1 MLKEKNMQIDP
12 IRSWVGKSRSRLPS
26 KFDIPCSIFDIC
38 FCLHFFLCVLCAFVV
53 NSSSARAQKAALPSP
68 GDEMIDKYLAQETDK
83 ISQRFLDGAK
93 TLEEWQGKLPR
104 LRQEYLYML
113 GLSPLPEK
121 TPLHATIT
129 GTLERD
135 NVIIDKLHFQS
146 RPGLY
151 VTGNLYRP
159 GTDLAAGQAPRLPA
173 ILYVCGHSGRGRDG
187 NKTAFQ
193 DHGMWFASN
202 GYICLVI
209 DTLQLGEIPGIHHG
223 TYREG
228 RWWWQARGYTPAGVE
243 CWNGIRAID
252 YLVSRPDV
260 DPERIGVT
268 GISGGGAATIW
279 IAAAD
284 ERVKCAVPVSG
295 MSDLE
300 SYVKNK
306 IINYHCDCMLMI
318 NTYGWEWTTIA
329 ALIAPRP
336 MLFCNSDNDTIFPMD
351 ANRRIADRLR
361 RLYKMYDKPEL
372 FDDYVS
378 KGGHDYRPDLRLAIF
393 KWINKH
399 LKNDTGPIKDAD
411 FKAIAGKEL
420 RVFAEDKDV
429 PKDSINAKI
438 DETFVP
444 KAEVKLPV
452 PGKFEEWK
460 RNTISKIRSSSFRT
474 FPPHYGHASFE
485 GTNRSEGAI
494 IESEPGIVVTYS
506 LNSRDQSPPVLVIL
520 DQMETDKNPAW
531 ANNLVGEGAVVRL
544 TTRGC
549 FLRPWTTK
557 SPPNYVER
565 AHALVG
571 LTVDQGRVSDIIA
584 EFQVATRRHKK
595 KESWKVVGRGQSG
608 ILGVYAALFEPE
620 IKEVI
625 IVDPPVSH
633 RDGPI
638 FLNVMRVLDIP
649 EALGLLAP
657 RPLTLINAKDKAFD
671 RTAEIYKLAGAAD
684 KFQRK

>member
-1 MLKEKNMQIDP
+1 MNRQL
-12 IRSWVGKSRSRLPS
+12 SLS
-26 KFDIPCSIFDIC
+26 
-38 FCLHFFLCVLCAFVV
+38 FLCALCVFVV
-53 NSSSARAQKAALPSP
+53 NSSSPRAQKVEPPSP

-83 ISQRFLDGAK
+83 ITPRFLDGAK
-93 TLEEWQGKLPR
+93 TLEEWQAKLPR

-135 NVIIDKLHFQS
+135 DVIIDKLHFQS

-159 GTDLAAGQAPRLPA
+159 KPNQSRERERPGASGGCQPPGAKYPA

-202 GYICLVI
+202 GYICLAI

-252 YLVSRPDV
+252 YLTSRPDV

-284 ERVKCAVPVSG
+284 ERVRCAVPVSG

-306 IINYHCDCMLMI
+306 IINHHCDCMLMI
-318 NTYGWEWTTIA
+318 NTYGWEWTTMA

-361 RLYKMYDKPEL
+361 KLYKMYDKPEL

-378 KGGHDYRPDLRLAIF
+378 KGGHDYRPDLRIAIF

-399 LKNDTGPIKDAD
+399 LKNDTGPVKDAD
-411 FKAIAGKEL
+411 FKPLPGKDL

-429 PKDSINAKI
+429 PKDAINGKI

-444 KAEVKLPV
+444 KAEVKLPE
-452 PGKFEEWK
+452 PGKFEEWRK
-460 RNTISKIRSSSFRT
+460 GLVKKLRQQSFRT
-474 FPPHYGHASFE
+474 FPERVPKIKEWKPISDK
-485 GTNRSEGAI
+485 GADLI
-494 IESEPGIVVTYS
+494 TEPGIKTGIVPFFRYETKTMRVVVADDRKIPPEKAEKY
-506 LNSRDQSPPVLVIL
+506 LPNLEEMKKYFDQGIGVYYYF
-520 DQMETDKNPAW
+520 
-531 ANNLVGEGAVVRL
+531 
-544 TTRGC
+544 TRGSIEQT
-549 FLRPWTTK
+549 WTVK

-565 AHALVG
+565 AHALLG
-571 LTVDQGRVSDIIA
+571 RTVDQGRVWDIAAAARDIA
-584 EFQVATRRHKK
+584 ENNDGKVKVQVIGIGSA
-595 KESWKVVGRGQSG
+595 G
-608 ILGVYAALFEPE
+608 ILAAYAALLEPSISE
-620 IKEVI
+620 LILI
-625 IVDPPVSH
+625 DPPVSR

-638 FLNVMRVLDIP
+638 FLNVLRVLDIP

>member
-1 MLKEKNMQIDP
+1 
-12 IRSWVGKSRSRLPS
+12 
-26 KFDIPCSIFDIC
+26 
-38 FCLHFFLCVLCAFVV
+38 VV
-53 NSSSARAQKAALPSP
+53 NSSSASAQQKAESPSP

-83 ISQRFLDGAK
+83 ISQRVLDGAK
-93 TLEEWQGKLPR
+93 TLEEWQSKIPR

-113 GLSPLPEK
+113 GLSPLPDK

-129 GTLERD
+129 GSLERD
-135 NVIIDKLHFQS
+135 GVIIDKLHFQS

-159 GTDLAAGQAPRLPA
+159 KPDQSPERERRVEKLPA

-202 GYICLVI
+202 GYICLII

-284 ERVKCAVPVSG
+284 TRVKCAVPVSG

-306 IINYHCDCMLMI
+306 IINRHCDCMLLI

-336 MLFCNSDNDTIFPMD
+336 LYFCNSDHDDIFPMD
-351 ANRRIADRLR
+351 ANRRIVTRLWE
-361 RLYKMYDKPEL
+361 LYKMYGKPEL
-372 FDDYVS
+372 FADYTS
-378 KGGHDYRPDLRLAIF
+378 KGGHDYRPDLRMAVF
-393 KWINKH
+393 RWINTH
-399 LKNDTGPIKDAD
+399 LKNDRGPVKDAD
-411 FKAIAGKEL
+411 AKPLPGKDL
-420 RVFAEDKDV
+420 RVFAEDKDI
-429 PKDSINAKI
+429 PKDAINGKI

-444 KAEVKLPV
+444 KAEVNP
-452 PGKFEEWK
+452 PEAGKFEEWK
-460 RNTISKIRSSSFRT
+460 NALLKELKEKSFRT
-474 FPPHYGHASFE
+474 FPERIPPAKLDGYLYTDPSIYISFWAQGQDLVITNQMVE
-485 GTNRSEGAI
+485 GLLDLLATQLASEGFNIGRPQPAKAD
-494 IESEPGIVVTYS
+494 S
-506 LNSRDQSPPVLVIL
+506 LLL
-520 DQMETDKNPAW
+520 
-531 ANNLVGEGAVVRL
+531 
-544 TTRGC
+544 TRGAD
-549 FLRPWTTK
+549 LNEWTKK

-565 AHALVG
+565 AHALLG
-571 LTVDQGRVSDIIA
+571 QTVDQGRVLDIIA
-584 EFQVATRRHKK
+584 TLRYKATLAKA
-595 KESWKVVGRGQSG
+595 KEKIKITGRGQPG
-608 ILGVYAALFEPE
+608 ILGAYAALFEPS
-620 IKEVI
+620 IAEVTI
-625 IVDPPVSH
+625 IDPPVSH

-638 FLNVMRVLDIP
+638 FLNVLRVLDIS
-649 EALGLLAP
+649 EALGMLAP

>member
-1 MLKEKNMQIDP
+1 MTTKILH
-12 IRSWVGKSRSRLPS
+12 
-26 KFDIPCSIFDIC
+26 CC
-38 FCLHFFLCVLCAFVV
+38 FLCAFCASAVT
-53 NSSSARAQKAALPSP
+53 SSIALAQQKDTSPTP

-93 TLEEWQGKLPR
+93 TLEEWKSILPR

-113 GLSPLPEK
+113 GLSPLPEI
-121 TPLHATIT
+121 TPLHAAIT
-129 GTLERD
+129 GTLEHD
-135 NVIIDKLHFQS
+135 GVIIDKLHFQS

-159 GTDLAAGQAPRLPA
+159 KPNKSPQRERGDLKRAA

-284 ERVKCAVPVSG
+284 DRVKCAVPVSG

-306 IINYHCDCMLMI
+306 IINHHCDCMLMI

-361 RLYKMYDKPEL
+361 KLYKMYDKPEL

-378 KGGHDYRPDLRLAIF
+378 KGGHDYRPDLRIAVF

-399 LKNDTGPIKDAD
+399 LKNDAGPVKDAD
-411 FKAIAGKEL
+411 FKPLPGKDL
-420 RVFAEDKDV
+420 RVFPEDKDV
-429 PKDSINAKI
+429 PKDAINGKI

-444 KAEVKLPV
+444 KAEVKLPE

-460 RNTISKIRSSSFRT
+460 RQLLKQLRERCFRSTPEKIEPADTKHVHGDISAWLET
-474 FPPHYGHASFE
+474 
-485 GTNRSEGAI
+485 
-494 IESEPGIVVTYS
+494 EPGIEVS
-506 LNSRDQSPPVLVIL
+506 CGLMAGN
-520 DQMETDKNPAW
+520 EKGK
-531 ANNLVGEGAVVRL
+531 ANNPLIVFDKESRKTPDFWIKYIPAPLGMGFSP
-544 TTRGC
+544 RGTSYE
-549 FLRPWTTK
+549 WTTK
-557 SPPNYVER
+557 SPPNYVQR
-565 AHALVG
+565 SHALLG
-571 LTVDQGRVSDIIA
+571 RTVDQQRVHDVIAYVRFASQGRQIPII
-584 EFQVATRRHKK
+584 
-595 KESWKVVGRGQSG
+595 VGRGQAG
-608 ILGVYAALFEPE
+608 ILAAYAALFESTITE
-620 IKEVI
+620 VVI
-625 IVDPPVSH
+625 IDPPASH
-633 RDGPI
+633 HDGPI
-638 FLNVMRVLDIP
+638 FLNVLRVLDIP

>member
-1 MLKEKNMQIDP
+1 M
-12 IRSWVGKSRSRLPS
+12 RLLS
-26 KFDIPCSIFDIC
+26 LS
-38 FCLHFFLCVLCAFVV
+38 VLSVLFVLLV
-53 NSSSARAQKAALPSP
+53 LSSSARAQKAEPPSP
-68 GDEMIDKYLAQETDK
+68 GDAMIDKYLAQETVK
-83 ISQRFLDGAK
+83 LSQRFLDGAK
-93 TLEEWQGKLPR
+93 TLEDWQAKLPR

-135 NVIIDKLHFQS
+135 GVIIDKLHFQS

-159 GTDLAAGQAPRLPA
+159 KASGEAKLPA
-173 ILYVCGHSGRGRDG
+173 ILYVCGHSSRGRDG

-202 GYICLVI
+202 GYICLII

-243 CWNGIRAID
+243 CWNGVRAID
-252 YLVSRPDV
+252 YLTSRPDV

-279 IAAAD
+279 ISAAD
-284 ERVKCAVPVSG
+284 ERVCCAVPVSG

-306 IINYHCDCMLMI
+306 IINHHCDCMLMI

-336 MLFCNSDNDTIFPMD
+336 MLFCNSDHDPIFPMD

-361 RLYKMYDKPEL
+361 KLYTMYGKPEL

-378 KGGHDYRPDLRLAIF
+378 QGGHDYRPDLRLAIF

-399 LKNDTGPIKDAD
+399 LKNDTGTIKDAD
-411 FKAIAGKEL
+411 FKPLPGKDL

-429 PKDSINAKI
+429 PKDAINGKI

-444 KAEVKLPV
+444 KAEVKLPE

-460 RNTISKIRSSSFRT
+460 GRLIDQLRKQSFRSLPSEIPAGQDPRPIG
-474 FPPHYGHASFE
+474 PPGDFLQ
-485 GTNRSEGAI
+485 GLF
-494 IESEPGIVVTYS
+494 SEPGIETELAGSWALFPWRV
-506 LNSRDQSPPVLVIL
+506 LNPGEPPWVAKEEAWLKKYFPEEAAVLCC
-520 DQMETDKNPAW
+520 
-531 ANNLVGEGAVVRL
+531 
-544 TTRGC
+544 RGC
-549 FLRPWTTK
+549 FLPWTKK

-565 AHALVG
+565 AHALLG
-571 LTVDQGRVSDIIA
+571 RTVDQGRVWDIIA
-584 EFQVATRRHKK
+584 NARESEKRYGKK
-595 KESWKVVGRGQSG
+595 GPVKLSGRGQA
-608 ILGVYAALFEPE
+608 GVLAAYASLLEPK
-620 IKEVI
+620 IGEVV

-638 FLNVMRVLDIP
+638 FLNVLRVVDIP

>member
-1 MLKEKNMQIDP
+1 MP
-12 IRSWVGKSRSRLPS
+12 
-26 KFDIPCSIFDIC
+26 
-38 FCLHFFLCVLCAFVV
+38 
-53 NSSSARAQKAALPSP
+53 
-68 GDEMIDKYLAQETDK
+68 
-83 ISQRFLDGAK
+83 
-93 TLEEWQGKLPR
+93 LE
-104 LRQEYLYML
+104 
-113 GLSPLPEK
+113 
-121 TPLHATIT
+121 
-129 GTLERD
+129 

-159 GTDLAAGQAPRLPA
+159 KASRERERPEKLPA

-202 GYICLVI
+202 GYVCLVV

-306 IINYHCDCMLMI
+306 IINHHCDCMLMI

-336 MLFCNSDNDTIFPMD
+336 MLFCNSDHDTIFPMD

-361 RLYKMYDKPEL
+361 TLYRMYDKPEL

-378 KGGHDYRPDLRLAIF
+378 QGGHDYRPDLRIAVF
-393 KWINKH
+393 RWINKN
-399 LKNDTGPIKDAD
+399 LKNDTGPVKDAD
-411 FKAIAGKEL
+411 FKSIAGKDL
-420 RVFAEDKDV
+420 RVFAEDKEV
-429 PKDSINAKI
+429 PNDAMNGKI
-438 DETFVP
+438 DEAFVP
-444 KAEVKLPV
+444 KAEVKLPE

-460 RNTISKIRSSSFRT
+460 KELIKEIRAQCFRAFPDEIPLASSRGAIQAGNRFSEFTVSEEHFLLREFSNDFLNCTGDRRSMIVIGPQETDEATPMWAKPVLDKSCVFLIRLRSS
-474 FPPHYGHASFE
+474 
-485 GTNRSEGAI
+485 
-494 IESEPGIVVTYS
+494 
-506 LNSRDQSPPVLVIL
+506 D
-520 DQMETDKNPAW
+520 
-531 ANNLVGEGAVVRL
+531 
-544 TTRGC
+544 
-549 FLRPWTTK
+549 WTHK

-565 AHALVG
+565 SHVLLG
-571 LTVDQGRVSDIIA
+571 RTVDQGPIWDL
-584 EFQVATRRHKK
+584 VANARLHGWRNDMRP
-595 KESWKVVGRGQSG
+595 WRIVARGQAG
-608 ILGVYAALFEPE
+608 IVSAYAAMIEPG
-620 IKEVI
+620 IKEI
-625 IVDPPVSH
+625 AIVDPPVSH
-633 RDGPI
+633 RDGPL

>member
-1 MLKEKNMQIDP
+1 MMRKL
-12 IRSWVGKSRSRLPS
+12 LH
-26 KFDIPCSIFDIC
+26 
-38 FCLHFFLCVLCAFVV
+38 CLLCALCASVV
-53 NSSSARAQKAALPSP
+53 SSSYLRAQKTEPPSP
-68 GDEMIDKYLAQETDK
+68 GDAMIDKYLAQETDK
-83 ISQRFLDGAK
+83 LSQRVLDGAK
-93 TLEEWQGKLPR
+93 TLDEWKSKLPR

-129 GTLERD
+129 GTKEHEG
-135 NVIIDKLHFQS
+135 VIIDKLHFQS

-151 VTGNLYRP
+151 VTGNLYHP
-159 GTDLAAGQAPRLPA
+159 SNHLAAGLAPRLPA
-173 ILYVCGHSGRGRDG
+173 ILYLCGHSGRGRDG

-209 DTLQLGEIPGIHHG
+209 DSLQLGEIPGIHHG

-252 YLVSRPDV
+252 YLTSRPDV

-284 ERVKCAVPVSG
+284 DRVKCAVPVSG

-306 IINYHCDCMLMI
+306 IINHHCDCMLMI

-336 MLFCNSDNDTIFPMD
+336 LYFCNSDHDTIFPMD
-351 ANRRIADRLR
+351 ANRRIVTRLWQ
-361 RLYKMYDKPEL
+361 LYKMYDKPEL
-372 FDDYVS
+372 FADYTS
-378 KGGHDYRPDLRLAIF
+378 KGGHDYRPDLRIAVF

-399 LKNDTGPIKDAD
+399 LKNDTGPVKDAD
-411 FKAIAGKEL
+411 FKPLPGKDL

-429 PKDSINAKI
+429 PKDAINGKI
-438 DETFVP
+438 DESFVP
-444 KAEVKLPV
+444 KAEVKLPE
-452 PGKFEEWK
+452 PGRFEEWK
-460 RNTISKIRSSSFRT
+460 KKLLKDLSAYSFRT
-474 FPPHYGHASFE
+474 FPDPIPPAKPLKDGKEKRWEWPTTENGIEVLADAAPIGPGKHKDTAGPLLIFNSPGDDDNKGGFPNWASPWIGDNALVTFMPRGVFE
-485 GTNRSEGAI
+485 K
-494 IESEPGIVVTYS
+494 V
-506 LNSRDQSPPVLVIL
+506 
-520 DQMETDKNPAW
+520 
-531 ANNLVGEGAVVRL
+531 
-544 TTRGC
+544 
-549 FLRPWTTK
+549 WTKK

-565 AHALVG
+565 AHTLIGRTA
-571 LTVDQGRVSDIIA
+571 DQGRIYDIVA
-584 EFQVATRRHKK
+584 FVRMMDEFFKTKGKFPWRVIGK
-595 KESWKVVGRGQSG
+595 GQGG
-608 ILGVYAALFEPE
+608 ILGAYAALFERT
-620 IKEVI
+620 ITEVV
-625 IVDPPVSH
+625 IVDPPASH